1 MTLWRRGNAGKTL
14 RITITIEMKKDS
26 LAVVSAT
33 FATSYMEAR
42 YFFTFKFLQL
52 LSFQSYCL
60 DALKN
65 ERLSSWHFEIIMIV
79 FDIHLNSFW
88 VVLGIWTWCI
98 TVVTIT
104 MKCPLSSGHKF
115 CKGNKTESR
124 LRIWIFL
131 CLCKENCKL
140 VFSALSLFF
149 CSYTIRKWLM
159 RAQGRYVHECDPVI
173 TIFVSPVGNKP

>member
-1 MTLWRRGNAGKTL
+1 
-14 RITITIEMKKDS
+14 MKKDS

-42 YFFTFKFLQL
+42 YFFTFMFLQL

-65 ERLSSWHFEIIMIV
+65 ERLWSWHFEIIMIV

-124 LRIWIFL
+124 LRIWFFFACAKKIANLFSQPCHCSFFSFL
-131 CLCKENCKL
+131 HNSKVAHQSTRSVRSWMWPCDYHLCVTSGKQ
-140 VFSALSLFF
+140 ALASLKRHK
-149 CSYTIRKWLM
+149 Y
-159 RAQGRYVHECDPVI
+159 D
-173 TIFVSPVGNKP
+173 

>member
-1 MTLWRRGNAGKTL
+1 
-14 RITITIEMKKDS
+14 MKKDS

-149 CSYTIRKWLM
+149 FFFFTQFESGSSEHKVGTFMNVTLWLPSLCH
-159 RAQGRYVHECDPVI
+159 QWETSLSI
-173 TIFVSPVGNKP
+173 TKDTYD